1 MSGDW
6 VGWRGDWCF
15 FLVGGSFDRLCQ
27 VIGWAGGV
35 NGVFFLFGGSF
46 GELCQVIEWA
56 GGITGGFFWSVVH
69 LVNCVK

>member
-1 MSGDW
+1 MIFSGRWLNWWTVPGDW

-35 NGVFFLFGGSF
+35 NGVFF
-46 GELCQVIEWA
+46 C
-56 GGITGGFFWSVVH
+56 SVVH
-69 LVNCVK
+69 LVNCVR